1 MEIYL
6 IRHTTPKVDKGV
18 CYGQSDLELSDT
30 FSEELDAVLHKIP
43 DDFDRVFSSPLHRCS
58 KLAMHISADA
68 TTDPR
73 LMELDFGEWE
83 NKRWEDI
90 ELPALNRWMDDFV
103 NIPPPKGES
112 FIDLQNRVVPAWTM
126 ITKQEVEKIAI
137 VTHAGVIRVILSE
150 ILGFPLQNAFKIK
163 LDYGK
168 VSKIQISEGLC
179 TLEYI
184 NV

>member
-18 CYGQSDLELSDT
+18 CYGQTDLELAPT
-30 FSEELDAVLHKIP
+30 YPEEFDVLLKKIP
-43 DDFDRVFSSPLHRCS
+43 NDFDRVFSSPLHRCS
-58 KLAMHISADA
+58 KLAMHISSDV
-68 TTDPR
+68 TIDPR

-83 NKRWEDI
+83 NRRWEDI
-90 ELPALNRWMDDFV
+90 ELSALNRWMDDFV

-112 FIDLQNRVVPAWTM
+112 FIDLQNRVAPAWVK
-126 ITKQEVEKIAI
+126 ITKQSVEKIAI
-137 VTHAGVIRVILSE
+137 VTHAGVIRIILSE
-150 ILGFPLQNAFKIK
+150 ILGFPLQNSFNIK

-168 VSKIQISEGLC
+168 VCKIRKSDRLLS
-179 TLEYI
+179 LEYL